1 MQFKNIRLMATCN
14 LDVKVVLLF
23 LFACLGLDAQKVDSL
38 KQALLKPIHDTTK
51 CNILSQ
57 LIDIESNDNVWG
69 KYNGKIR
76 VICENNLLKLKEGS
90 ELYNVYLKYLAIS
103 FNNMGYLSDNQG
115 NINQAINYYN
125 KAIQINE
132 KIKNKEGIAQANINL
147 GYIYRNQGDF
157 KKALFLYQKSFDY
170 YQRLNNK
177 VGLAA
182 ALNNIG
188 IIYEKLGEFDQALI
202 NYSKSLSINEALGKR
217 ELTSTTLSNMA
228 FVYYREGKVSLAL
241 SYYQKSLKIRQEFN
255 DEVGIANSL
264 NLIGDVYSA
273 KGDLNAAMTY
283 FNKSLKLDNK
293 IANKDGI
300 SWNLKCI
307 AELYL
312 KEKQF
317 TKALSYLKKSK
328 KIGQEIGYVE
338 NIKTSSLLLY
348 KAHIALGN
356 YKEAL
361 ENYQLFIQLRDSTD
375 NLENKKIIYRN
386 RVKYEFDKKAAQDS
400 IISVEEK
407 KSAATKL
414 EISQTKLKQQRTQNF
429 MLYGGL
435 ALLLIFATFMFN
447 RFKIT
452 QKQKR
457 IIEEQKIIVE
467 EKITE
472 ISLKH
477 KEITDSINYAER
489 IQRIFL
495 ASKELLDGNLKEY
508 FVFFK
513 PKDIVSGDFYWAT
526 EIDDDKLK
534 VRKFL
539 LCTADSTGH
548 GVPGAIMSLLNITS
562 LESAVK
568 EGYTQPADILNSTR
582 KTIIERLKNDGSADG
597 GKDGMDCSLICLE
610 FSSPQDKPE
619 NVKLSIAAANNP
631 VWIVQSRSNLT
642 NKETKSDATLTEIK
656 SDKMPV
662 GKHDRQDVPFA
673 LHTIELQA
681 GDVIYT
687 LTDGFADQFGG
698 DKGKKFMLKNL
709 RELLLTNAHLPMQQQ
724 EQILKNTFKNWAG
737 NLEQVD
743 DITIIGIRV

>member
-1 MQFKNIRLMATCN
+1 
-14 LDVKVVLLF
+14 
-23 LFACLGLDAQKVDSL
+23 
-38 KQALLKPIHDTTK
+38 
-51 CNILSQ
+51 
-57 LIDIESNDNVWG
+57 
-69 KYNGKIR
+69 
-76 VICENNLLKLKEGS
+76 
-90 ELYNVYLKYLAIS
+90 
-103 FNNMGYLSDNQG
+103 
-115 NINQAINYYN
+115 
-125 KAIQINE
+125 
-132 KIKNKEGIAQANINL
+132 
-147 GYIYRNQGDF
+147 
-157 KKALFLYQKSFDY
+157 
-170 YQRLNNK
+170 
-177 VGLAA
+177 
-182 ALNNIG
+182 
-188 IIYEKLGEFDQALI
+188 
-202 NYSKSLSINEALGKR
+202 LSINDALGKK

-264 NLIGDVYSA
+264 NLIGDVYLA
-273 KGDLNAAMTY
+273 QGDLKTATTY
-283 FNKSLKLDNK
+283 FNKSLKMDSK

-307 AELYL
+307 AEVYL

-317 TKALSYLKKSK
+317 AKALTYLKKSI

-338 NIKTSSLLLY
+338 NIKTSAFLLY
-348 KAHIALGN
+348 KANIELGN

-361 ENYQLFIQLRDSTD
+361 QNYQLFIQLRDSTD

-386 RVKYEFDKKAAQDS
+386 RIKYEFDKKAAQDS
-400 IISVEEK
+400 IISIEEK
-407 KSAATKL
+407 KSAAIKL
-414 EISQTKLKQQRTQNF
+414 EVTQTKLKQQRTQNF

-467 EKITE
+467 EKATE
-472 ISLKH
+472 VSLKH

-513 PKDIVSGDFYWAT
+513 PKDIVSGDFYWAS
-526 EIDDDKLK
+526 EIKNFKLETLNEENNHLTSH
-534 VRKFL
+534 VSHSKFL

-568 EGYTQPADILNSTR
+568 EGYTQPSDILNSTR

-610 FSSPQDKPE
+610 FSSPQNKSE
-619 NVKLSIAAANNP
+619 NIKLSIAAANNP

-642 NKETKSDATLTEIK
+642 DRETKSNTTLTEIK
-656 SDKMPV
+656 PDKMPV
-662 GKHDRQDVPFA
+662 GKHDKQDVPFT

-724 EQILKNTFKNWAG
+724 EQLLKNTFKNWAG

-743 DITIIGIRV
+743 DVTIIGIRV